1 MRLWNTVFCVLE
13 LCGRKWT
20 CLDPTGED
28 KTESLPFYPAEL
40 HLAALQLRSFEVLT
54 GNDRVKTGNL

>member
-20 CLDPTGED
+20 CLDLAGED
-28 KTESLPFYPAEL
+28 EKDSFIR
-40 HLAALQLRSFEVLT
+40 RSFSSEALKRSRQET
-54 GNDRVKTGNL
+54 FESKQETFTCPTE